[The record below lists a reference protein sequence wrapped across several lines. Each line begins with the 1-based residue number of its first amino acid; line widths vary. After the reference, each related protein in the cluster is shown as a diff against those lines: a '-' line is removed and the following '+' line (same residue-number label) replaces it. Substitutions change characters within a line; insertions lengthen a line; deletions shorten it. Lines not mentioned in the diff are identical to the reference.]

1 MNEKAIQFTVDLKIR
16 HFPQKKRES
25 IKIRSKILNSQTFL
39 KLKHS
44 FFFFFLMDHAEN
56 PWKLK

>member
-44 FFFFFLMDHAEN
+44 FLMDHAEN